1 VLTFLATKYSKTT
14 NILPSSLILLPNT
27 CSLLWSCLLHVTY
40 DCHSMST
47 VMTKKI
53 LHISCLT
60 QYFWEYQFTLYM
72 TINILSFLHCY
83 LPFITVHIL
92 CFIKPAPICILYAVF
107 KPLFLLCAHDKLH
120 FHTTV
125 CSILHMHFTLMLHKI
140 CNILEQA
147 SMFLI
152 ALFLS

>member
-1 VLTFLATKYSKTT
+1 MLTFLATKYSKTT
-14 NILPSSLILLPNT
+14 NILASSLILLPNT

-47 VMTKKI
+47 VMTKKSY
-53 LHISCLT
+53 ISHAWPNI
-60 QYFWEYQFTLYM
+60 FGNQFTLYM

-92 CFIKPAPICILYAVF
+92 CFIKLAPICILYAVF